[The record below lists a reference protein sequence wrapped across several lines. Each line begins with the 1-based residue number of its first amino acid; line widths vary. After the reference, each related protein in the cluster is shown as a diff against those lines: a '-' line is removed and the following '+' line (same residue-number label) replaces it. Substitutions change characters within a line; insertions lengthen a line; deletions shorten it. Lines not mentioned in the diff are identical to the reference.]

1 MPIEHLP
8 RRLRT
13 PAKRLRSFLISDAPA
28 LIILGLGI
36 IARGLS
42 YSPHVFG
49 RAPSVGGHPAEAAL
63 PMPVW
68 SIIWVAVGVLCLVSA
83 VWSRRQIAALAIGS
97 GVGLNM
103 LWAGSFVAATITGD
117 MDRGWV
123 TAIGYASV
131 ALLVIWAV
139 WRGAR
144 AEVTIPEG
152 AVANELRRG
161 NG

>member
-8 RRLRT
+8 RQLRT
-13 PAKRLRSFLISDAPA
+13 PAKRLRSFLMSDAPA
-28 LIILGLGI
+28 LIILGIGTMSLG
-36 IARGLS
+36 LL

-49 RAPSVGGHPAEAAL
+49 RPPRSGGHPAEAAL
-63 PMPVW
+63 SMPTW
-68 SIIWVAVGVLCLVSA
+68 SIIWVSVGALCLIAA
-83 VWSRRQIAALAIGS
+83 VWSRRKIAALAVGL

-117 MDRGWV
+117 MDSGWV
-123 TAIGYASV
+123 IAVGYASV
-131 ALLVIWAV
+131 SLLVIWAV
-139 WRGAR
+139 WRGSR

-161 NG
+161 DG

>member
-8 RRLRT
+8 RHLRT
-13 PAKRLRSFLISDAPA
+13 PAKRLRSFLMSDAPV

-36 IARGLS
+36 LARGLS

-49 RAPSVGGHPAEAAL
+49 RAPRSGGHPAEAAL
-63 PMPVW
+63 PMPMW
-68 SIIWVAVGVLCLVSA
+68 SIIWVSVGVLCLVAA
-83 VWSRRQIAALAIGS
+83 VWSRRQIAALAIGL

-117 MDRGWV
+117 MARGWV

-139 WRGAR
+139 WRGSR

-161 NG
+161 HG